1 MVGRGA
7 LSLIPIRAVGDR
19 SVSDSEAFALQ
30 NDRTPNK
37 SEQFLHSSFLKI
49 LKKLF
54 LKKFLERVQ
63 GRALQNT
70 SVQDAVLRKGDIM
83 NKIGF
88 IGGGNMG
95 GALACAATKTVGAQN
110 VLVVD
115 RDEASTAACAA
126 RIGATA
132 SSYEVIARE
141 CRLIFLAVKPN
152 LVATV
157 AAQLAPLV
165 SGREDVALVSMA
177 AGVPL
182 LTLGTLFG
190 DAAHIIR
197 IMPNTPAAVGEGM
210 IVYACSEQVTEQDKE
225 VFTAAMSE
233 AGRLDA
239 IDECKIDAATGVMG
253 CGPAYAYQFIE
264 ALADGGVACGLTRA
278 QAQLYAAQTLLGAA
292 EMVLSTGKHPGEL
305 KDAVCSPGG
314 STIQGVRTLEE
325 GGLRGIV
332 MDAVIAAYDKTKEL
346 GK

>member
-1 MVGRGA
+1 
-7 LSLIPIRAVGDR
+7 
-19 SVSDSEAFALQ
+19 
-30 NDRTPNK
+30 
-37 SEQFLHSSFLKI
+37 
-49 LKKLF
+49 
-54 LKKFLERVQ
+54 
-63 GRALQNT
+63 
-70 SVQDAVLRKGDIM
+70 M

-95 GALACAATKTVGAQN
+95 GALAGAAVKTVGKEN

-115 RDEASTAACAA
+115 RDEESTAVCAA

-132 SSYEVIARE
+132 ASYEQIARE

-157 AAQLAPLV
+157 AKTLVPLLA
-165 SGREDVALVSMA
+165 GGTDDRALVSMA

-182 LTLGTLFG
+182 ATLSDLFG
-190 DAAHIIR
+190 VKAHIIR
-197 IMPNTPAAVGEGM
+197 MMPNTPAGVGEGM
-210 IVYACSEQVTEQDKE
+210 IVYACSERVTEEDKT
-225 VFTAAMSE
+225 VFTTAMSA
-233 AGRLDA
+233 AGKLDA

-292 EMVLSTGKHPGEL
+292 QMVLSTGKHPGEL

-314 STIQGVRTLEE
+314 STIQGVRVLEE
-325 GGLRGIV
+325 GGLRGTVI
-332 MDAVIAAYDKTKEL
+332 DAVIAAYEKTKEL

>member
-1 MVGRGA
+1 
-7 LSLIPIRAVGDR
+7 
-19 SVSDSEAFALQ
+19 
-30 NDRTPNK
+30 
-37 SEQFLHSSFLKI
+37 
-49 LKKLF
+49 
-54 LKKFLERVQ
+54 
-63 GRALQNT
+63 
-70 SVQDAVLRKGDIM
+70 M

-95 GALACAATKTVGAQN
+95 GALAGAAVKTVGKES

-115 RDEASTAACAA
+115 RDEASTVACAS

-132 SSYEVIARE
+132 ASYEQIARE

-157 AAQLAPLV
+157 ADKLAPLTA
-165 SGREDVALVSMA
+165 GRQDLALVSMA

-182 LTLGTLFG
+182 STLGDLFG
-190 DAAHIIR
+190 DDAHIIR
-197 IMPNTPAAVGEGM
+197 IMPNTPAGVGEGM
-210 IVYACSEQVTEQDKE
+210 IVYACSASVSEEDKTA
-225 VFTAAMSE
+225 FTTAMSA
-233 AGRLDA
+233 AGKLDA

-292 EMVLSTGKHPGEL
+292 QMVLSTGKHPGEL

-314 STIQGVRTLEE
+314 STIQGVRVLEE
-325 GGLRGIV
+325 GGLRGTVI
-332 MDAVIAAYDKTKEL
+332 DAVIAAYEKTQEL

>member
-1 MVGRGA
+1 
-7 LSLIPIRAVGDR
+7 
-19 SVSDSEAFALQ
+19 
-30 NDRTPNK
+30 
-37 SEQFLHSSFLKI
+37 
-49 LKKLF
+49 
-54 LKKFLERVQ
+54 
-63 GRALQNT
+63 
-70 SVQDAVLRKGDIM
+70 M

-95 GALACAATKTVGAQN
+95 GALAGAAVKTLGKEN

-132 SSYEVIARE
+132 ASYEQIARE

-152 LVATV
+152 LVGDV
-157 AAQLAPLV
+157 AKTLVPLL
-165 SGREDVALVSMA
+165 SDREGEMALVSMA

-182 LTLGTLFG
+182 STLGAWFG
-190 DAAHIIR
+190 DDAHIIR
-197 IMPNTPAAVGEGM
+197 IMPNTPAQVGEGM
-210 IVYACSEQVTEQDKE
+210 IVYACSDSVTDGDKT
-225 VFTAAMSE
+225 VFAEAMSE

-292 EMVLSTGKHPGEL
+292 QMVLSTGKHPGEL

-314 STIQGVRTLEE
+314 STIQGVRVLEE
-325 GGLRGIV
+325 GGLRGTVI
-332 MDAVIAAYDKTKEL
+332 DAVIAAYDKTKEL